1 MSCGPSDQLR
11 QLATT
16 IEAVLDT
23 ADTIATTLPLKIASI
38 PGFVEAQLLTGLN
51 EKVQLLKDIIEDP
64 LAAVGGLIPSLPGG
78 VQDFINSGKEA
89 LGPLGETLTGAAA
102 TAIFIDDMIDK
113 YSGTEVTIDNIADLL
128 TDLGDDID
136 LVCQLIPNIQNIG
149 GELVVKGFPVSFP
162 SIDPTLLIKEGKFP
176 DITGNIKDALKN
188 VDLDFE
194 PNLENQGIKVSEAP
208 GAPYRVNGRPRSER
222 NISSF
227 LDDLF

>member
-102 TAIFIDDMIDK
+102 TAIFIDDMFDK
-113 YSGTEVTIDNIADLL
+113 YSGTEVTIDNIADLVI
-128 TDLGDDID
+128 DLGDDID

-162 SIDPTLLIKEGKFP
+162 SIDPTLLIKEGKFH
-176 DITGNIKDALKN
+176 DITGNLKDA
-188 VDLDFE
+188 
-194 PNLENQGIKVSEAP
+194 
-208 GAPYRVNGRPRSER
+208 
-222 NISSF
+222 
-227 LDDLF
+227 